1 MLDKI
6 TCVILG
12 SLIGAGVTYILM
24 QKHCDEVINEE
35 VRQMKEYYAAKS
47 KKNDEPVS
55 RKDSPQAKEEIP
67 LDDNVVVMNK
77 ITNKPDREPVDY
89 SKSEGKEGRN
99 TLLITSE
106 RFVNEE
112 PDYEKITLSFY
123 EEDGVLADSF
133 GDVVDVERSIGFKA
147 VSYFN
152 LLHQDVIYIR
162 NTDLKIDYEIVLE
175 HSSYRD
181 EYETGFRD
189 GKE

>member
-35 VRQMKEYYAAKS
+35 VRQMKEYYAAKN
-47 KKNDEPVS
+47 K
-55 RKDSPQAKEEIP
+55 KDSEPQVKEETP
-67 LDDNVVVMNK
+67 LDDNVVVMRNVV
-77 ITNKPDREPVDY
+77 NKPDREPVDY